1 MTPAKSILKNQRG
14 YVGAML
20 VIAIAVIVGIMIVGI
35 TQKMGDLTKNYDKS
49 RAFFDSEV
57 AIEKFSISLKNAY
70 DRANYLT
77 DLRPQT
83 AGSAASDDYGCPG
96 KVTTIGTGTSAIRLC
111 WEFNNLCTKRA
122 AGTSMDICINQGNL
136 QVRLAKPNEWEVV
149 MQPAEKSS
157 EEQWSLFKQA
167 TIEFIKDWSVQEAK
181 ANLDAFKPGLPG
193 ATSTNSVAIN
203 MGIRSRPEAP
213 DCTPGAA
220 NPFQCLKVAF
230 CVKNGAACAANEL
243 IRQTYLFSKP
253 ATTTQGW

>member
-1 MTPAKSILKNQRG
+1 MKLYLKNQRG

-35 TQKMGDLTKNYDKS
+35 TQKMGDLTKTFDKS

-57 AIEKFSISLKNAY
+57 AIEKFSTSLKSAY

-83 AGSAASDDYGCPG
+83 GGSAATDDYGCPG
-96 KVTTIGTGTSAIRLC
+96 KVTTIGTGAQAVRLC
-111 WEFNNLCTKRA
+111 WEFNSLCTKRA
-122 AGTSMDICINQGNL
+122 AGTSMDICIDQGNL
-136 QVRLAKPNEWEVV
+136 QVRMKAANEWEVAFDP
-149 MQPAEKSS
+149 QERTSAEKWTLMK
-157 EEQWSLFKQA
+157 EA
-167 TIEFIKDWSVQEAK
+167 TVEFIKDWSMPKAE
-181 ANLDAFKPGLPG
+181 ANLDAFMPPLP
-193 ATSTNSVAIN
+193 ALTSNNSIAIN
-203 MGIRSRPEAP
+203 MGLRSRPEAP

-230 CVKNGAACAANEL
+230 CVKNGAACAPTEL